1 MEAAEAAPVG
11 LLTRRAL
18 IGCGIAAFGIAAV
31 TGWVIAAGQVVVQAG
46 ALTGVQ
52 AYAALISAIFG
63 IFVAAFVALGAFG
76 GYVLGIALAPTSRL
90 RVAACVGGGAVVALG
105 ALLALGTGG
114 TLGWRPVALETV
126 VLGGYVFAVAAGG
139 YTWAARISSRARAPR
154 AARHRPRRDRGIRP
168 RSGHPDRCRG

>member
-1 MEAAEAAPVG
+1 MKRGLEGEAAEAAPVG

-18 IGCGIAAFGIAAV
+18 TGCGIATLGIGALTGWLIAA
-31 TGWVIAAGQVVVQAG
+31 AQVVVQTG

-63 IFVAAFVALGAFG
+63 IFVAAVVALGAFG

-126 VLGGYVFAVAAGG
+126 ALGLCVFVVAASG
-139 YTWAARISSRARAPR
+139 YTWAARISSPA
-154 AARHRPRRDRGIRP
+154 
-168 RSGHPDRCRG
+168 